1 MAKRLLKM
9 ETSVCRLG
17 SCWLGVRRARE
28 RERER
33 ERKKSSRKRER
44 RGERCNNVEQ
54 GSNLRT
60 SKTFLAKGMLLHF
73 SASLKKSLGRN
84 ACIVFTF

>member
-9 ETSVCRLG
+9 EISVFRLG

-33 ERKKSSRKRER
+33 KKKLEKEREKGRE
-44 RGERCNNVEQ
+44 
-54 GSNLRT
+54 
-60 SKTFLAKGMLLHF
+60 M
-73 SASLKKSLGRN
+73 
-84 ACIVFTF
+84 

>member
-17 SCWLGVRRARE
+17 SCWLGVRRAG
-28 RERER
+28 
-33 ERKKSSRKRER
+33 ERKRKLEKERER
-44 RGERCNNVEQ
+44 RGERCNHVEQ

-73 SASLKKSLGRN
+73 SASLEKSLGRN

>member
-28 RERER
+28 RER
-33 ERKKSSRKRER
+33 KKRSSRKRER
-44 RGERCNNVEQ
+44 RGARCNHVEQ

-73 SASLKKSLGRN
+73 SASLEKSLGRN

>member
-1 MAKRLLKM
+1 M
-9 ETSVCRLG
+9 
-17 SCWLGVRRARE
+17 GVRRARE
-28 RERER
+28 RER
-33 ERKKSSRKRER
+33 KKKLEKERER
-44 RGERCNNVEQ
+44 RGERCNHVEQ

-73 SASLKKSLGRN
+73 SASLEKSLGRN